1 MDRTN
6 RAVTSRRSRINAR
19 NVQGMHVDGNTVR
32 RIQEMPVRQRTSAPG
47 YRQPA
52 RRRAAAKPA
61 SQTERRVRQVSR
73 ETIRNR
79 QKAMSM
85 GRGFVFFLTV
95 VCTAI
100 LFFAVNYLQLK
111 SDITGKIKNVAA
123 LESEYSELK
132 EENDAYYSQVTSNV
146 DLNKIKKIA
155 ISRLGMNYPTD
166 EQKKTYSISSNSY
179 VRQYQDVPE
188 SKR

>member
-6 RAVTSRRSRINAR
+6 RAVTSRRSRMNAR
-19 NVQGMHVDGNTVR
+19 NVQGMRVDGNTVR
-32 RIQEMPVRQRTSAPG
+32 RIEEMPARPRTPAPG
-47 YRQPA
+47 YNRTGSRRPA
-52 RRRAAAKPA
+52 ARPA
-61 SQTERRVRQVSR
+61 SQSQKRIRQVSR
-73 ETIRNR
+73 ETVRNR

-85 GRGFVFFLTV
+85 GRGFVLFLTV
-95 VCTAI
+95 ICMAI

-111 SDITGKIKNVAA
+111 SDITGKIKDVAA

-155 ISRLGMNYPTD
+155 IGRLGMNYPTE
-166 EQKKTYSISSNSY
+166 EQKKTYTISSNSY
-179 VRQYQDVPE
+179 VRQYQDIPE
-188 SKR
+188 GKR